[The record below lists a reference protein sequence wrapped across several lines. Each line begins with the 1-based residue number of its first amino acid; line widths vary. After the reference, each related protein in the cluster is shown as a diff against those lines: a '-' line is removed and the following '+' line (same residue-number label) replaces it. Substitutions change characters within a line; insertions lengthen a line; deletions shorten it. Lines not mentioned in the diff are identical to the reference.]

1 MVMRNAAGL
10 VMVLLATGQQLCAQ
24 EEAVQPLWGGAYVST
39 GMFVD
44 HHWHL
49 FQGDITPL
57 TSGSRL
63 LDRDLSDHRFM
74 TGQRT
79 AGTAFT
85 AAVSL
90 HPFQRADHRGPELRV
105 GFLSA
110 NDLVAR
116 ARYERTT
123 TLTYDTLVSTI
134 TGERYPVDSVLDSS
148 YDIEHRYRMVGLQAS
163 LLWRTKGRFSLYGGV
178 GVGVG
183 LVYDAITQVHYSLS
197 SSISGPA
204 VPQDGEDAITD
215 EEIFQNGS
223 GSWFQWHIPLGLDYR
238 MHRTHE
244 LWSRVHLYYELAPQ
258 MIFAQ
263 RPDLRS
269 TVGTGLSA
277 LLGVRVTL

>member
-10 VMVLLATGQQLCAQ
+10 VMVLLAASHQLLAQ
-24 EEAVQPLWGGAYVST
+24 EEAEQPRWGGAYVST
-39 GMFVD
+39 GLFVD
-44 HHWHL
+44 HRWHL
-49 FQGDITPL
+49 FKSDIATL

-63 LDRDLSDHRFM
+63 LARDPSDHWFT

-123 TLTYDTLVSTI
+123 TITYDTLVSTI
-134 TGERYPVDSVLDSS
+134 TSERYPVDSVLDSA
-148 YDIEHRYRMVGLQAS
+148 YDIEHRYRMVGLQTS

-183 LVYDAITQVHYSLS
+183 LMYDAITQVRYSLS
-197 SSISGPA
+197 ASVSGPA
-204 VPQDGEDAITD
+204 DLQDGEDAIA
-215 EEIFQNGS
+215 EEEAFQNGL

-244 LWSRVHLYYELAPQ
+244 LWSRVHLFYELAPQ